1 MLSPKHIIVIN
12 SASYQFQVI
21 YNKITDG
28 FTVCGIHGFEYQ
40 CEDDIL
46 EDCNNAQ
53 EVVNYLKKWIPTWC
67 IASIV
72 KYTTYSDQSEMICS
86 QMYHSLNEN
95 GLFGNIN
102 TLKVYSVE

>member
-1 MLSPKHIIVIN
+1 MSSPKHIIVIN
-12 SASYQFQVI
+12 SASYQFQVS
-21 YNKITDG
+21 YNKLNDG

-53 EVVNYLKKWIPTWC
+53 EVVNCLKKWIATWC
-67 IASIV
+67 IVSIV

-95 GLFGNIN
+95 GLVGNIN
-102 TLKVYSVE
+102 TLKVYSA

>member
-1 MLSPKHIIVIN
+1 MAYKYIIVIN

-21 YNKITDG
+21 HNKNNDG

-46 EDCNNAQ
+46 EDCASAVD
-53 EVVNYLKKWIPTWC
+53 VVNCLKRWIPTWC

-72 KYTTYSDQSEMICS
+72 KYTTYSDHSEMICS
-86 QMYHSLNEN
+86 QMYHSLDEN
-95 GLFGNIN
+95 GMIGNIN
-102 TLKVYSVE
+102 TLKAYY